1 MDKDRDN
8 NPMNKKD
15 EQLEQYRHKNTGPGK
30 EMTDDTGAKFQMTR
44 LHSGRENV
52 VLHCYR
58 TFIIIRKLP
67 ISTGNVYLKK

>member
-30 EMTDDTGAKFQMTR
+30 EMTDDTGAKVSNDQTSLRAGKRSTCQRF
-44 LHSGRENV
+44 HS
-52 VLHCYR
+52 LW
-58 TFIIIRKLP
+58 
-67 ISTGNVYLKK
+67 